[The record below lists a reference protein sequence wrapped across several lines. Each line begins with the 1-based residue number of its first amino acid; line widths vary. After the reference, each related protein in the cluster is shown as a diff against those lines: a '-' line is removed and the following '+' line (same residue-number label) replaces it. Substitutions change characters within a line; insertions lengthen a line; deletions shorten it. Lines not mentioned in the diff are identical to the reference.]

1 MDSEKVTWLAN
12 QIFAAFPEEVTGL
25 KFYLLDCDCIYYQR
39 IFRDGDL
46 DPQIGIYRNAENGP
60 CEICMLQDAT
70 WKERSHD
77 EIIVYNS
84 KFQVE
89 IKR

>member
-1 MDSEKVTWLAN
+1 MVVL
-12 QIFAAFPEEVTGL
+12 
-25 KFYLLDCDCIYYQR
+25 
-39 IFRDGDL
+39 GD
-46 DPQIGIYRNAENGP
+46 AEQGP

-70 WKERSHD
+70 WKERSLD

-89 IKR
+89 VKGQ